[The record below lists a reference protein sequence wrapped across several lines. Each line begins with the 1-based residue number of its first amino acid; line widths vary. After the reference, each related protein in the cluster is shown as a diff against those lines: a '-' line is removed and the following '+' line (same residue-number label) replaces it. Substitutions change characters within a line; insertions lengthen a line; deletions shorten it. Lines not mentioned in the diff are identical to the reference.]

1 MKKIMHFIAITALG
15 FGIATAQAEI
25 NVKNDMR
32 ALAQA
37 LKSAEGAKTSA
48 ELKSSLDE
56 LSKVSKQSH
65 DQVKATKTQ
74 GEAEK
79 TYLDGMQKLIAAT
92 DQAAELAAADKFDEA
107 RAALEKIKAVRNE
120 FHKKMR

>member
-1 MKKIMHFIAITALG
+1 MKKIMHFIAIAALG

-92 DQAAELAAADKFDEA
+92 DQAAALAAADKFDAA